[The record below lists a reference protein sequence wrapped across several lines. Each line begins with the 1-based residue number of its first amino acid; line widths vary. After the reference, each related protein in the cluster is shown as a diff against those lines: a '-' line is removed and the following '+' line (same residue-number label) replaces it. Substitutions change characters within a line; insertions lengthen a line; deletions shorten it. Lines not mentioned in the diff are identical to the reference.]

1 MMNNTLNKRKPNAN
15 NQQKNSTSAER
26 LATCSM
32 IAGITGLICSL
43 FYFPASLISS
53 SNSSTGLICGVL
65 GSVLAFMSR
74 NADVSGK
81 KDFSARAI
89 AGLVLSAIAIA
100 LTFFFFYLLL
110 RYYEVLSDPELGP
123 KFNEY
128 INYLQQQLNQQMH
141 LSGGSSW
148 IHF

>member
-65 GSVLAFMSR
+65 GIVLAFMSR
-74 NADVSGK
+74 NADVSG
-81 KDFSARAI
+81 
-89 AGLVLSAIAIA
+89 IAIA

>member
-1 MMNNTLNKRKPNAN
+1 M
-15 NQQKNSTSAER
+15 
-26 LATCSM
+26 
-32 IAGITGLICSL
+32 
-43 FYFPASLISS
+43 
-53 SNSSTGLICGVL
+53 
-65 GSVLAFMSR
+65 
-74 NADVSGK
+74 SGK